1 MTPSTSIV
9 KGHSSL
15 ATDVRL
21 QRLWLAAQQR
31 SWRSVAIVS
40 SGPNVP
46 TLDTAHMFA
55 RIAWWYAGEPTAV
68 IDLRFL
74 SLRLLDH
81 QIADIR
87 QQVAAGDRVFVAVRS
102 QAENPTAVPIAQ
114 AVDAVVLGV
123 VLGATTV
130 RAAQATIDAVGRERF
145 LGAVLVQPE
154 RPSQR
159 LDGPPR

>member
-31 SWRSVAIVS
+31 NWRSIAIVS

-46 TLDTAHMFA
+46 TLDAAHMFA

-87 QQVAAGDRVFVAVRS
+87 QQVASGDRVFVAVRS
-102 QAENPTAVPIAQ
+102 QAENPTAVPIAR

-123 VLGATTV
+123 VLGATRV

-145 LGAVLVQPE
+145 LGTILVQPE
-154 RPSQR
+154 SPSRR

>member
-1 MTPSTSIV
+1 MTTSISLV
-9 KGHSSL
+9 NGQPTL

-21 QRLWLAAQQR
+21 QQLWIAAQQR
-31 SWRSVAIVS
+31 TWRSIAVVS

-46 TLDTAHMFA
+46 TLEAAHMLA

-74 SLRLLDH
+74 SLRLLNH

-87 QQVAAGDRVFVAVRS
+87 QQVALGDRVFVALMS

-123 VLGATTV
+123 VLGTTTV

-145 LGAVLVQPE
+145 LGSILVHPE
-154 RPSQR
+154 PAPNGRAGSGR
-159 LDGPPR
+159 